1 MIDEL
6 KNIIKNEDEALN
18 KLLSLLEEQYKY
30 IMGKEVFKLDAMV
43 EKIKL
48 CNKEVAECEVFRRRI
63 TNSKSMSDIV
73 MEAKDEELENLYR
86 SIKKTV
92 ELVKMQKDTN
102 ELLLKQQIGFNT
114 QILNIINPR
123 RENKTYNS
131 YGNLS
136 R

>member
-1 MIDEL
+1 MMNEL
-6 KNIIKNEDEALN
+6 KNVIRNEDESLN

-48 CNKEVAECEVFRRRI
+48 CNKEVAEYEVFRRRI

-73 MEAKDEELENLYR
+73 MESKDEELENLYR
-86 SIKKTV
+86 NIKKTV

-114 QILNIINPR
+114 QMLNIINPR
-123 RENKTYNS
+123 RENRTYNS